1 MNKHSPLKQ
10 FDHLVKLANCGA
22 DAIAQT
28 SHNTYISVCFGKQ
41 NCFRKQFQLASSLL
55 LITLCAYLHHLQIIL
70 TYKPRT
76 QEKLAKFGYRPNM
89 K

>member
-1 MNKHSPLKQ
+1 MDKHSPLKQ
-10 FDHLVKLANCGA
+10 FDHLVKLANCAA

-28 SHNTYISVCFGKQ
+28 SPNTYINLCLVAKLLQ
-41 NCFRKQFQLASSLL
+41 IAILISLFSFV
-55 LITLCAYLHHLQIIL
+55 INTLCIPTSFTNYPK
-70 TYKPRT
+70 YKPRT